1 MTLDYITIGILVIS
15 VGVIIIIVSRK
26 FPTIASI
33 NTESL
38 QKHKQDRVKKDII
51 EDRLKRKLTA
61 MKLRGVIRKNNG
73 EIQKKTGSM
82 VKSFYQTL
90 KNLEQKYRTK
100 IREIEPQDKKEQKKS
115 TEILI
120 QEAKTLFEQ
129 EKLKEAEGKYIEA
142 ISIDSKCSEAY
153 EGLADT
159 YMELKDFEHA
169 KEIYRYLLKMNG
181 CNDATYQHLGAIA
194 AEEGNFKEA
203 EQDYLKSISLNEEV
217 AGYHVD
223 LGEVYLAMDDKEK
236 ALDCFEEAV
245 KLEPNNPRNLDHLIT
260 TSIALK
266 KKEKAQ
272 EYFKKL
278 QEANPENEKLK
289 EFKQHIKEL

>member
-1 MTLDYITIGILVIS
+1 
-15 VGVIIIIVSRK
+15 
-26 FPTIASI
+26 
-33 NTESL
+33 
-38 QKHKQDRVKKDII
+38 
-51 EDRLKRKLTA
+51 

-82 VKSFYQTL
+82 VKSFYLTL
-90 KNLEQKYRTK
+90 KKLEQKYRTK
-100 IREIEPQDKKEQKKS
+100 IREIEPQDKEEQKKS
-115 TEILI
+115 TDILI

-169 KEIYRYLLKMNG
+169 KEIYRYLLKMN
-181 CNDATYQHLGAIA
+181 CSNDATYRHLGAIA
-194 AEEGNFKEA
+194 AEEGNLKEA

-236 ALDCFEEAV
+236 AFGCFEEAV

-260 TSIALK
+260 TSIALDK
-266 KKEKAQ
+266 KDKAQ
-272 EYFKKL
+272 EYFEKL
-278 QEANPENEKLK
+278 QKANPENEKLK
-289 EFKQHIKEL
+289 EFKQQIKEL